1 MISRHIERAIR
12 LGELQGE
19 ILNLL
24 ATLHLLLLVLHLR
37 LFVAILYKLLP
48 TLLGRLDAA
57 EKPA

>member
-57 EKPA
+57 